1 MLSNNLKDQ
10 VKSANKNVFM
20 SKEISSRLDIE
31 DVSTNALRLK
41 IFSKED
47 VFEFA
52 LEKFKNKKKSYLI
65 AFEVSKQDLSRYLS
79 AKVEKVSLLLKDAV
93 LFSLDTTNLSLEYGI
108 IRKDINK
115 YMLKIKIEKENA
127 LWILNLK
134 SLLMI

>member
-10 VKSANKNVFM
+10 VKSANKNVFI

-41 IFSKED
+41 IFSKEA

-115 YMLKIKIEKENA
+115 YMLKIKIEKEKA
-127 LWILNLK
+127 L
-134 SLLMI
+134 

>member
-10 VKSANKNVFM
+10 VKSANKNVFI

-31 DVSTNALRLK
+31 DVSTNTLRLK

-115 YMLKIKIEKENA
+115 YMLKIKIEKEKA
-127 LWILNLK
+127 L
-134 SLLMI
+134 

>member
-115 YMLKIKIEKENA
+115 YMLKIKIEKEKA
-127 LWILNLK
+127 L
-134 SLLMI
+134 

>member
-10 VKSANKNVFM
+10 VKSANKNVFI

-115 YMLKIKIEKENA
+115 YMLKIKIEKEKA
-127 LWILNLK
+127 L
-134 SLLMI
+134 

>member
-10 VKSANKNVFM
+10 MKSANKNVFM

-41 IFSKED
+41 IFSKEA

-115 YMLKIKIEKENA
+115 YMLKIKIEKEKA
-127 LWILNLK
+127 L
-134 SLLMI
+134 

>member
-10 VKSANKNVFM
+10 VKSANKNVFI

-41 IFSKED
+41 IFSKKD

-115 YMLKIKIEKENA
+115 YMLKIKIEKEKA
-127 LWILNLK
+127 L
-134 SLLMI
+134 